1 MTQMVATLREA
12 PTKSA
17 LGHPRRPGVVRHI
30 SAFCPN
36 TDDCSLLMFC
46 GSAGISLTKLEQCEP
61 GRSGFQL
68 ATLSARF
75 HEGFQRRNG
84 GRAQVAIQTLRLK
97 GLSFVPERF
106 SNGHKNQPVG
116 NLARPKGFEPLTPR
130 MPDRRRGFQSPQPA
144 ARDGSRSR
152 RARPPGS

>member
-30 SAFCPN
+30 SASCPN

-46 GSAGISLTKLEQCEP
+46 GSAGISLTKLEQCES
-61 GRSGFQL
+61 GRSGCQL

-75 HEGFQRRNG
+75 HEGFQSERRSRP
-84 GRAQVAIQTLRLK
+84 GRNSDTAAAESSLFCSGAFQMVRRVAA
-97 GLSFVPERF
+97 
-106 SNGHKNQPVG
+106 PVG
-116 NLARPKGFEPLTPR
+116 A
-130 MPDRRRGFQSPQPA
+130 PDA
-144 ARDGSRSR
+144 V
-152 RARPPGS
+152 